1 MKNSTIKKLAF
12 DFLSTSNKEEKTA
25 ILGRVKGL
33 LELYSDDLLNL
44 SPSKILKA
52 LGLTYFTGRNSSSKV
67 EKGLK
72 KEIDTIIL
80 YLSASK
86 NAGFDI
92 CKFASEFCRKVCLV
106 ESGRASMEKNN
117 GAIHTARLVKT
128 WLVKFTPQ
136 VAEKLILWEIDK
148 AQKRKDKND
157 REFVVR
163 LNGTSDL
170 DFSSVISKRPHVQ
183 FYDYTKKPSTSKFE
197 NHHLTFSFSG
207 DNMSQV
213 FKMLS
218 KGFNIAVPV
227 MAKDFQEALKLE
239 NCYNGD
245 ETDLR
250 SFDEFQGKLCLL
262 KIKGNGITKND
273 FIMDLQ
279 EVKKL
284 NDAIK

>member
-1 MKNSTIKKLAF
+1 MKKSTIKKLAF

-25 ILGRVKGL
+25 ILGHVKDIL
-33 LELYSDDLLNL
+33 KLFNNDLLNL
-44 SPSKILKA
+44 SPSKILKTFE
-52 LGLTYFTGRNSSSKV
+52 LSYFTGRNSSSKV

-92 CKFASEFCRKVCLV
+92 CNFASEFCRKVCLV
-106 ESGRASMEKNN
+106 ESGRASMEKIN

-128 WLVKFTPQ
+128 WIVKFAPK

-148 AQKRKDKND
+148 AQKRKDKSG

-183 FYDYTKKPSTSKFE
+183 FYDYSKKPSVSKFE
-197 NHHLTFSFSG
+197 NHHITFSFSG
-207 DNMSQV
+207 DNMPQV

-218 KGFNIAVPV
+218 KGLNVAVPI

-262 KIKGNGITKND
+262 KIKGNGIEKND
-273 FIMDLQ
+273 FIMNLK

>member
-1 MKNSTIKKLAF
+1 MNNLNIKSIASA
-12 DFLSTSNKEEKTA
+12 FLSTNNKSKKESLLNDAKS
-25 ILGRVKGL
+25 L
-33 LELYSDDLLNL
+33 LESSTNELLIL
-44 SPSKILKA
+44 SPAKILKS
-52 LGLTYFTGRNSSSKV
+52 LELTYFTGRNSSSKV

-106 ESGRASMEKNN
+106 ESGRASMEQNN
-117 GAIHTARLVKT
+117 GSIHIARLVKT
-128 WLVKFTPQ
+128 WLVKFAPS
-136 VAEKLILWEIDK
+136 VSDKLILWEIDK
-148 AQKRKDKND
+148 AVKRKEKSG

-170 DFSSVISKRPHVQ
+170 NFSHLIVQRPNVQ
-183 FYDYTKKPSTSKFE
+183 FYDYTKKPSVSKLK

-207 DNMSQV
+207 DNMQQV
-213 FKMLS
+213 FKMVNQGL
-218 KGFNIAVPV
+218 NIAVPV
-227 MAKDFQEALKLE
+227 MAGDFKESLKLS

-250 SFDEFQGKLCLL
+250 SYDKEQGKLCLL
-262 KIKGNGITKND
+262 KIKGNGIAKNPFILD
-273 FIMDLQ
+273 FE
-279 EVKKL
+279 EVKQI
-284 NDAIK
+284 NDAI

>member
-1 MKNSTIKKLAF
+1 MKNSTIKKLAS
-12 DFLSTSNKEEKTA
+12 DFLSTSNKEQKDF

-33 LELYSDDLLNL
+33 LDLYHNDLLNL

-52 LGLTYFTGRNSSSKV
+52 LELTYFTGRNSSSKV

-106 ESGRASMEKNN
+106 ESGRASMEQKN

-128 WLVKFTPQ
+128 WLVKFAPA
-136 VAEKLILWEIDK
+136 VAEKLILWEIGK
-148 AQKRKDKND
+148 AEKRKEKRG

-170 DFSSVISKRPHVQ
+170 DFSNVISQKPNVQ
-183 FYDYTKKPSTSKFE
+183 FYDYTKKPGVSKFE
-197 NHHLTFSFSG
+197 NHHITFSFAG
-207 DNMSQV
+207 DNMPQV

-218 KGFNIAVPV
+218 KGINVAIPV
-227 MAKDFQEALKLE
+227 MAKDFEEALKLS

-250 SFDEFQGKLCLL
+250 SYDKQKGKLCLL
-262 KIKGNGITKND
+262 KIKGNKIEKNP
-273 FIMDLQ
+273 FIMDLS
-279 EVKKL
+279 EVQKL
-284 NDAIK
+284 NKSI

>member
-1 MKNSTIKKLAF
+1 MKNSTIKKLAS
-12 DFLSTSNKEEKTA
+12 DFLSTSDKLEKQL
-25 ILGRVKGL
+25 ILTDAKIV
-33 LELYSDDLLNL
+33 LEVFEDSSLNL
-44 SPSKILKA
+44 SPSKILKS
-52 LGLTYFTGRNSSSKV
+52 LELTYFTGRNSSSKV

-92 CKFASEFCRKVCLV
+92 CKFASEYCRKVCLV
-106 ESGRASMEKNN
+106 ESGRASMEQVN

-128 WLVKFTPQ
+128 WLVKFAPK
-136 VAEKLILWEIDK
+136 VAEKLILWEIGK
-148 AQKRKDKND
+148 AEKRKEKSG

-170 DFSSVISKRPHVQ
+170 DFSNVISQKPNVQ
-183 FYDYTKKPSTSKFE
+183 FYDYTKKPSVSKFE
-197 NHHLTFSFSG
+197 NHHITFSFSG
-207 DNMSQV
+207 DNMPQV

-218 KGFNIAVPV
+218 KGINVAIPV
-227 MAKDFQEALKLE
+227 MAKDFEEALKLS

-250 SFDEFQGKLCLL
+250 SYDKQKGKLCLL
-262 KIKGNGITKND
+262 KIKGNKIEKNP
-273 FIMDLQ
+273 FIMDLS
-279 EVKKL
+279 EVQKL
-284 NDAIK
+284 NDSI